1 LPPPLGSIF
10 FLFFSLGADL
20 GPEGLCDAR
29 FNSSP
34 AAIVFQLGAVQDLGE
49 YRHASLGPC

>member
-1 LPPPLGSIF
+1 
-10 FLFFSLGADL
+10 L

-34 AAIVFQLGAVQDLGE
+34 AAIVFQLGFDLMV
-49 YRHASLGPC
+49 PV